1 MSARTT
7 ITWGCCVKK
16 VRRLVRLG
24 RVTLGFVL
32 VIVGVAMLFLP
43 GPGLSTLV
51 TGLILLAKEFRWA
64 RWVLKR
70 LTGRLVRLVIY
81 MKTVI
86 DRAEPGRKRR

>member
-7 ITWGCCVKK
+7 FIWGCCVKK
-16 VRRLVRLG
+16 VRRLIRLG